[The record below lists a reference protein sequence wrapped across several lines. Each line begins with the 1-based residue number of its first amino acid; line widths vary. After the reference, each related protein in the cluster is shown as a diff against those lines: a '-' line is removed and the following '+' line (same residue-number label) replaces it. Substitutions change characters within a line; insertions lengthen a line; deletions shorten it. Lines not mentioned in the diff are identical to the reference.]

1 MTITLKAYTTT
12 IIQKIYE
19 ILNKYI
25 FNLDWN
31 KETVEASQISE
42 LNELNVQYLVFDQ
55 NSKKTIK

>member
-42 LNELNVQYLVFDQ
+42 LNELKN
-55 NSKKTIK
+55 KGP